1 MAYQLQE
8 INRRIQSD
16 VKEFLAECDQAYTQR
31 VSLAAD
37 KILGNLEN
45 SPIVLLSGPSGSG
58 KTTTAMKIAEE
69 LRRRGVGSH
78 AVALDNYFKT
88 LNPRTAP
95 RTPEGDIDYESPQ
108 CLDMDL
114 LDRHFTALSSGEEI
128 LVPKFEFARQMR
140 NDSLGTP
147 LKLEKNEI
155 AIFEGIHALND
166 DIAGRHPEAT
176 KLYISARSNV
186 NEGSV
191 LRFKGTWMR
200 LTRRAV
206 RDYNFRGTDVEDTLE
221 MWANVRRGEK
231 LYISPYK
238 NRADVIFDSTLPYE
252 VSVMRNYAVPILH
265 SVPEDNERHDEMLQ
279 LVDAFQYFEPI
290 DPALVAKDSLLREF
304 IGGGSYHYRGPA
316 ASSLFTCTFCVACTR
331 RGFAAC
337 GRPHGAAPTVYRAR
351 PSTQGPPE
359 AAAPTG
365 IGGGRAHTQ
374 VRPYKVPRSVIV

>member
-8 INRRIQSD
+8 INRRIQTD
-16 VKEFLAECDQAYTQR
+16 VEEFLGECDQAYAQR

-37 KILGNLEN
+37 KILSNLDK

-69 LRRRGVGSH
+69 LQRRGINSH
-78 AVALDNYFKT
+78 AVAMDNYFLT

-95 RTPEGDIDYESPQ
+95 RTPDGDIDFESPL
-108 CLDMDL
+108 CMDMDL
-114 LDRHFTALSSGEEI
+114 LDQHFTALSRGEEV

-186 NEGSV
+186 KEGAEV
-191 LRFKGTWMR
+191 RFKGTWMR

-206 RDYNFRGTDVEDTLE
+206 RDYHFRGMGVADTLE
-221 MWANVRRGEK
+221 MWDDVRRGEK

-238 NRADVIFDSTLPYE
+238 QRADIIFDSSLPYE
-252 VSVMRNYAVPILH
+252 VSVMRNYAAPMLEG
-265 SVPEDNERHDEMLQ
+265 VPEDNQRHDEL
-279 LVDAFQYFEPI
+279 LELLEGFSYFEPI
-290 DPALVAKDSLLREF
+290 DPELVPKDSLLREF
-304 IGGGSYHYRGPA
+304 IGGGSYKYH
-316 ASSLFTCTFCVACTR
+316 
-331 RGFAAC
+331 
-337 GRPHGAAPTVYRAR
+337 
-351 PSTQGPPE
+351 
-359 AAAPTG
+359 
-365 IGGGRAHTQ
+365 
-374 VRPYKVPRSVIV
+374 

>member
-8 INRRIQSD
+8 INKRVRSD
-16 VKEFLAECDQAYTQR
+16 VQEFLAQCDENYAQR

-37 KILGNLEN
+37 KILSNLER

-69 LRRRGVGSH
+69 LQRRGVNSH
-78 AVALDNYFKT
+78 AVAMDNYFKT
-88 LNPRTAP
+88 PNRRTAP
-95 RTPEGDIDYESPQ
+95 RTPEGDIDYESPL
-108 CLDMDL
+108 CLDMEL
-114 LDRHFTALSSGEEI
+114 LDRHFSALSRGEEI
-128 LVPKFEFARQMR
+128 LVPRFEFARQMR

-206 RDYNFRGTDVEDTLE
+206 RDYNFRGTGVDETLE

-231 LYISPYK
+231 LYISPFK
-238 NRADVIFDSTLPYE
+238 SRADIIFDSSLPYE
-252 VSVMRNYAVPILH
+252 VSVMRNYALPLLR
-265 SVPEDNERHDEMLQ
+265 SVPEQNERHDEL
-279 LVDAFQYFEPI
+279 LELIRAFDWFEPI
-290 DPALVAKDSLLREF
+290 DPDLVARDSLIREF
-304 IGGGSYHYRGPA
+304 IGGGSYKYH
-316 ASSLFTCTFCVACTR
+316 
-331 RGFAAC
+331 
-337 GRPHGAAPTVYRAR
+337 
-351 PSTQGPPE
+351 
-359 AAAPTG
+359 
-365 IGGGRAHTQ
+365 
-374 VRPYKVPRSVIV
+374 

>member
-16 VKEFLAECDQAYTQR
+16 VAEFLAECDQSYNQR

-37 KILGNLEN
+37 KILSNLEK

-58 KTTTAMKIAEE
+58 KTTTAMKISEE
-69 LRRRGVGSH
+69 LQRRGVNSH

-88 LNPRTAP
+88 LNRQAAP
-95 RTPEGDIDYESPQ
+95 RTPEGDIDYESPL
-108 CLDMDL
+108 CLDMEL
-114 LDRHFTALSSGEEI
+114 LDQHFKALSRGEEI
-128 LVPKFEFARQMR
+128 VIPRFEFARQMR

-186 NEGSV
+186 NEGAM

-206 RDYNFRGTDVEDTLE
+206 RDYNFRGTGVNETLE

-231 LYISPYK
+231 LYISPFK
-238 NRADVIFDSTLPYE
+238 NRADIIFDSSLPYE
-252 VSVMRNYAVPILH
+252 VSVMRNYAVPLLQA
-265 SVPEDNERHDEMLQ
+265 VPEENVRHDELMELIH
-279 LVDAFQYFEPI
+279 AFQYFEPI
-290 DPALVAKDSLLREF
+290 DPELVARDSLLREF
-304 IGGGSYHYRGPA
+304 IGGGSYHY
-316 ASSLFTCTFCVACTR
+316 
-331 RGFAAC
+331 
-337 GRPHGAAPTVYRAR
+337 
-351 PSTQGPPE
+351 
-359 AAAPTG
+359 
-365 IGGGRAHTQ
+365 
-374 VRPYKVPRSVIV
+374 